1 MPVCRYL
8 HIKGA
13 LAHTG
18 FGLNVVRRIRSFTAL
33 GKAKSM
39 DDLKFNKL
47 AAGFLMAG
55 LIAMGGYKIS
65 EILVPHQKLAEN
77 AYPVEITEQVA
88 SSSVAA
94 APAGPEPVLALL
106 AEADVVAG
114 EKVAKKCTACH
125 VFEKGGQNKVG
136 PALWNIVNAG
146 KGQVGGYDYSEAL
159 AGFGG
164 AWDYVAL
171 NQFFYKPKA
180 YIAGTKM
187 NFAGLKKPADR
198 ANLIAYLRSQADQPA
213 ALPTSDEIA
222 AEAQ

>member
-1 MPVCRYL
+1 
-8 HIKGA
+8 
-13 LAHTG
+13 
-18 FGLNVVRRIRSFTAL
+18 
-33 GKAKSM
+33 M
-39 DDLKFNKL
+39 DDLKFNKI

-65 EILVPHQKLAEN
+65 EILVPHQKLTEN
-77 AYPVEITEQVA
+77 SYPIEITQQVA
-88 SSSVAA
+88 SSSSVAA
-94 APAGPEPVLALL
+94 PTGPEPILAML
-106 AEADVVAG
+106 ADADIAAG
-114 EKVAKKCTACH
+114 KKVAKKCTACH

-146 KGQVGGYDYSEAL
+146 KGQIDGYGYSEAL

-164 AWDYVAL
+164 AWDYQSL

-187 NFAGLKKPADR
+187 NFAGLKKSADR
-198 ANLIAYLRSQADQPA
+198 ANLIAYLRSQADQPSA
-213 ALPTSDEIA
+213 FPTSDEIA

>member
-1 MPVCRYL
+1 MFVDAARLLTKPASRL
-8 HIKGA
+8 
-13 LAHTG
+13 
-18 FGLNVVRRIRSFTAL
+18 FTAL
-33 GKAKSM
+33 GMQKSM
-39 DDLKFNKL
+39 DDLKFNKV
-47 AAGFLMAG
+47 AAGFLMAA

-65 EILVPHQKLAEN
+65 EMLVPHQKLAQN
-77 AYPVEITEQVA
+77 AYPIDVTEQVA
-88 SSSVAA
+88 SAAA
-94 APAGPEPVLALL
+94 APAPTGPEPVLALL
-106 AEADVVAG
+106 ANADVAAG
-114 EKVAKKCTACH
+114 QKVAKKCTACH

-136 PALWNIVNAG
+136 PALWNIVNAQ
-146 KGQVGGYDYSEAL
+146 KGQIGGYAYSEAL

-171 NQFFYKPKA
+171 NAFLYKPKA

-198 ANLIAYLRSQADQPA
+198 ANLIAYLRGQADQPA

>member
-1 MPVCRYL
+1 MFVDTAWRPADREDRL
-8 HIKGA
+8 
-13 LAHTG
+13 
-18 FGLNVVRRIRSFTAL
+18 FTAL
-33 GKAKSM
+33 GMQKSM
-39 DDLKFNKL
+39 DDLKFNKV
-47 AAGFLMAG
+47 AAGFLMAA

-65 EILVPHQKLAEN
+65 EMLVPHQKLAQN
-77 AYPVEITEQVA
+77 AYPIEVTQQVA
-88 SSSVAA
+88 SASA
-94 APAGPEPVLALL
+94 APAPTGPEPVLALL
-106 AEADVVAG
+106 ANADVAAG
-114 EKVAKKCTACH
+114 QKVAKKCTACH

-136 PALWNIVNAG
+136 PALWNIVNAP
-146 KGQVGGYDYSEAL
+146 KGQIDGFAYSEAL

-171 NQFFYKPKA
+171 NAFFYKPKA
-180 YIAGTKM
+180 YISGTKM

>member
-1 MPVCRYL
+1 
-8 HIKGA
+8 
-13 LAHTG
+13 
-18 FGLNVVRRIRSFTAL
+18 
-33 GKAKSM
+33 M
-39 DDLKFNKL
+39 DDLKFNKV
-47 AAGFLMAG
+47 AAGFLMAA

-65 EILVPHQKLAEN
+65 EMLVPHQKLAQN
-77 AYPVEITEQVA
+77 AYPIEVTQQVA
-88 SSSVAA
+88 SASA
-94 APAGPEPVLALL
+94 APAPTGPEPVLALL
-106 AEADVVAG
+106 ANADVAAG
-114 EKVAKKCTACH
+114 QKVAKKCTACH

-136 PALWNIVNAG
+136 PALWNIVNAQ
-146 KGQVGGYDYSEAL
+146 KGQIAGYGYSEAL

-164 AWDYVAL
+164 AWDYVSL
-171 NQFFYKPKA
+171 NAFFYKPKA

>member
-1 MPVCRYL
+1 
-8 HIKGA
+8 
-13 LAHTG
+13 
-18 FGLNVVRRIRSFTAL
+18 
-33 GKAKSM
+33 M
-39 DDLKFNKL
+39 DDLKFNKV

-65 EILVPHQKLAEN
+65 EMLVPHEELAQN
-77 AYPVEITEQVA
+77 AYPVEVTEQVA
-88 SSSVAA
+88 SASA
-94 APAGPEPVLALL
+94 APEPTGPEPVLAML
-106 AEADVVAG
+106 ADADVAAG
-114 EKVAKKCTACH
+114 LKVAKKCTACH

-146 KGQVGGYDYSEAL
+146 KGQVGGFAYSEAL
-159 AGFGG
+159 TGFGG

-171 NQFFYKPKA
+171 NQFLYKPKA
-180 YIAGTKM
+180 YISGTKM

-198 ANLIAYLRSQADQPA
+198 ANLIAYLRSQADEPV